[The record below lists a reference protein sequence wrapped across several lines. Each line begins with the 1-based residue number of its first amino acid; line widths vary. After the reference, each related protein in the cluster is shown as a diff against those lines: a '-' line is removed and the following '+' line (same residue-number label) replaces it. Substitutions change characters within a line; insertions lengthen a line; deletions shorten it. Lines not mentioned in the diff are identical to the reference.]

1 MLHWSLCQQYGFP
14 CTEKSYEHVI
24 TKEMRVL
31 ENDEVKVLWDFPI
44 QTDEKLEHNRPDI
57 AIVKKKK
64 RTCML
69 IDVACPFDT
78 RIERKEKEKIEVY
91 TDLKYEILKCWRN
104 EVKTVIIIPVVIGAF
119 GIVTKNLE
127 NYLSKIDF
135 APGIEPLQ
143 KTCLLGTARVL
154 RKVLDYQQ

>member
-1 MLHWSLCQQYGFP
+1 MTCVITSIKNQVDDENIDKKDVQDKCRLCGERDETVAHIVSECKQLAQNEYKKCRHDKVAAMLHWSLCQQYGFP

-44 QTDEKLEHNRPDI
+44 QTDEKLEHNRPDT

-78 RIERKEKEKIEVY
+78 RIERKEK
-91 TDLKYEILKCWRN
+91 
-104 EVKTVIIIPVVIGAF
+104 
-119 GIVTKNLE
+119 
-127 NYLSKIDF
+127 
-135 APGIEPLQ
+135 
-143 KTCLLGTARVL
+143 
-154 RKVLDYQQ
+154 RK